1 MCLETT
7 TAEKQKRLRYNA
19 SSIPNSSLK
28 KKKKKPEFIIMECCV
43 RFEVLLTI
51 IFSLLKDEI
60 YVSEELH
67 LILTVLE

>member
-1 MCLETT
+1 
-7 TAEKQKRLRYNA
+7 
-19 SSIPNSSLK
+19 
-28 KKKKKPEFIIMECCV
+28 MECCV